1 MKKILILLLHFF
13 LVSGCIIDAKK
24 NSQNQN
30 LVFSEDLTFDEFKN
44 KLEIYS
50 KISNYPKINE

>member
-1 MKKILILLLHFF
+1 MIKILILLLHFF

-24 NSQNQN
+24 KSKNQN

-50 KISNYPKINE
+50 KISNYPNINE